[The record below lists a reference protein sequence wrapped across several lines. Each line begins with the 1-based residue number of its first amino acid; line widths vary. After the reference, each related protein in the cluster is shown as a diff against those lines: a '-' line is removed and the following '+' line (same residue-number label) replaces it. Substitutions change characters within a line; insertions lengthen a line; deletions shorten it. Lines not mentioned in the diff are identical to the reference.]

1 MSHTAKL
8 LEWRELAPDV
18 RHFVFE
24 VPEVESLSYQ
34 PGQFVSLTHPIGGK
48 LITRAYSISSLPEGN
63 RFALCLNKVQDGH
76 FSPHLFSMSAGDSVG
91 LKGPLGTFVWR
102 RPFAD
107 AFLVA
112 TGTGMAPMR
121 AMILDELAREG
132 DSRVTLIL
140 GARYPQGL
148 LYGEEMQDLAERYPR
163 FRYLPTL
170 TRPPEAW
177 SGRTG
182 RVQAHL
188 YAELEGVETPQ
199 VYLCGMK
206 EMVDD
211 IRATLK
217 ARGFDRKQI
226 VSEKF
231 D

>member
-1 MSHTAKL
+1 MSHTARL
-8 LEWRELAPDV
+8 VEWRELAPDV

-24 VPEVESLSYQ
+24 VPEAESLRYE
-34 PGQFVSLTHPIGGK
+34 PGQFVSLSHPIGGK
-48 LITRAYSISSLPEGN
+48 VITRAYSISSLPEGN

-76 FSPHLFSMSAGDSVG
+76 FSPHLFSMQPGESVAM
-91 LKGPLGTFVWR
+91 KGPLGTFVWR
-102 RPFAD
+102 RPLKD

-121 AMILDELAREG
+121 AMILDELARPS
-132 DSRVTLIL
+132 DARLTLIL
-140 GARYPQGL
+140 GARYPHGL
-148 LYGEEMQDLAERYPR
+148 LYGDEMEELTRLHPR

-170 TRPPEAW
+170 TRPPESWA
-177 SGRTG
+177 GRTG

-188 YAELEGVETPQ
+188 YQELEGVEGPQ

-211 IRATLK
+211 IRAVLK
-217 ARGFDRKQI
+217 AKGFDRKQI